1 LPPRLAAIDELGGGW
16 GNFTK
21 QITDGKM
28 TRNTN
33 IWRIC
38 TLQSIE

>member
-1 LPPRLAAIDELGGGW
+1 LGGAW

-28 TRNTN
+28 AGNIK
-33 IWRIC
+33 IWRVG